1 MNFNTFDIY
10 TDASIDLTKKVGCAG
25 ALVVNRKTNEI
36 INEIFA
42 LRYNATNN
50 LCEIIA
56 IWLGIYQAIGLLNTE
71 HEAFHVNLFS
81 DSQISLFGMR
91 EWIPGWIRNRKGEA
105 MISSSGVVANQEWF
119 RDAYHAILGSGLKI
133 KFFHQ
138 KGHVS
143 TDSPKHLYIA
153 EKTFRTS
160 NINSLHMI
168 GLSAQTI
175 STYNNKVDN
184 DTRQIVQAV
193 CDMGMDPR
201 TMNNVLLN
209 YGPTMMFDFHD
220 SEIEIYKSQIRGGLN
235 YPRFFNGGI

>member
-1 MNFNTFDIY
+1 MNFNIYDIY
-10 TDASIDLTKKVGCAG
+10 TDASIDLQKKVGCAG
-25 ALVVNRKTNEI
+25 ALVVNRRTNEI
-36 INEIFA
+36 KNEIFA

-71 HEAFHVNLFS
+71 LEPFHVNLFS

-133 KFFHQ
+133 KLFHQ
-138 KGHVS
+138 KGHVL
-143 TDSPKHLYIA
+143 TDNPKHLYIA

-160 NINSLHMI
+160 NVNSLHMI
-168 GLSAQTI
+168 GMTAQTI
-175 STYNNKVDN
+175 SNYNNMVDN
-184 DTRQIVQAV
+184 DTRNIVHAV
-193 CDMGMDPR
+193 CDTGIDPR
-201 TMNNVLLN
+201 SIPNVLIN
-209 YGPTMMFDFHD
+209 YGPTMLFDFHD
-220 SEIEIYKSQIRGGLN
+220 SEIDIYKSQIRGGLN
-235 YPRFFNGGI
+235 YPRMFNGGN